1 MAPKRPTAFEVSYPE
16 DVLQEETLR
25 KKREEDENERRR
37 LGEILV
43 AQQIDQRKLKRKER
57 EQLKRKEKELRNG
70 FSSRKS
76 VEFDEQSAD
85 EVEVDFSRVISSFS
99 SLLVSTD

>member
-1 MAPKRPTAFEVSYPE
+1 M
-16 DVLQEETLR
+16 
-25 KKREEDENERRR
+25 
-37 LGEILV
+37 

-85 EVEVDFSRVISSFS
+85 EVDFSRVISSFS